1 MKTLLLPAI
10 FVSTMIT
17 TACAYHDH
25 THEDHEHSVQGS
37 DHHRDAMSE
46 HHKQMM
52 VERHGDQHMG
62 HGAKHD
68 AGHHGAG
75 HHREGRHGQGH
86 HGMGHGDSLA
96 GRPGEESEVD
106 RTIKVEANDSMRFI
120 HEPIK
125 VKTGETIKF
134 EITNTGAIP
143 HEFSIGTKDEHMA
156 HGKMMMANPDM
167 HHGPGGSSITI
178 APGKTE
184 TLIWY
189 FEEAWEVQAACNI
202 PGHYQAGM
210 HSDIVYQN

>member
-1 MKTLLLPAI
+1 MKKVLLPAVLG
-10 FVSTMIT
+10 VSIISTG
-17 TACAYHDH
+17 CASH
-25 THEDHEHSVQGS
+25 DHEHEGDQASHAHGQHS
-37 DHHRDAMSE
+37 QMMNDHHSSE
-46 HHKQMM
+46 GHSEMMDNHHGNEGM
-52 VERHGDQHMG
+52 
-62 HGAKHD
+62 
-68 AGHHGAG
+68 GHHGSGDGG
-75 HHREGRHGQGH
+75 HHGGGH
-86 HGMGHGDSLA
+86 HGMRHGDSLA
-96 GRPGEESEVD
+96 GKPGKESEVD
-106 RTIKVEANDSMRFI
+106 RIIKVEANDSMRFI
-120 HEPIK
+120 HEQIK

-210 HSDIVYQN
+210 RSDIQFGN

>member
-1 MKTLLLPAI
+1 MKPLIL
-10 FVSTMIT
+10 T
-17 TACAYHDH
+17 TVLGAALIATGCANH
-25 THEDHEHSVQGS
+25 DHEHGDGDGDQAGHAHGQHSQMMN
-37 DHHRDAMSE
+37 DHHKEMME
-46 HHKQMM
+46 NHHGNEGM
-52 VERHGDQHMG
+52 
-62 HGAKHD
+62 
-68 AGHHGAG
+68 GHHGSGDGG
-75 HHREGRHGQGH
+75 HHGGHHGDGH
-86 HGMGHGDSLA
+86 HGMGHGDSIA
-96 GRPGEESEVD
+96 GKPGKESEVD
-106 RTIKVEANDSMRFI
+106 RIIKVEANDSMRFI

-210 HSDIVYQN
+210 HSDIQFGN